1 MCISFYS
8 YLNLAVVSI
17 RYMKLLIDLKGAS
30 SLIAVT
36 ISVGYLLRQGA
47 YLSFQY
53 RELHLQLKRK
63 LIVARIV
70 FLWSLLI
77 CTAT

>member
-1 MCISFYS
+1 
-8 YLNLAVVSI
+8 
-17 RYMKLLIDLKGAS
+17 MKLLIDLKGAS